1 MHIQIVGLHAPNAP
15 RLRSLLGPE
24 HEVEALQAFPET
36 GLIRSDVVIS
46 NSIGAEEAARLRC
59 RLVHVPGAGWEQI
72 ACDALPSGTPV
83 CNVHGHEVPIAEF
96 VLHAVLEHGLR
107 LWQYPAR
114 LDADAWAA
122 AYADRPQHDE
132 AQGKTL
138 GIVGFGHIGQE
149 IARRARAFGMH
160 VVAITRSGKPGPA
173 DLAHEYVAA
182 SALDE
187 VLPRIQMLALCCPLD
202 DRTRGLIGA
211 RQLSLLPR
219 GALLVNV
226 ARAEVVD
233 EEALY
238 KALLGRQLGRAV
250 LDVWYQYPKK
260 GQAPVTPSRFPL
272 HEMPNVRATPHI
284 SALTPAL
291 LERRYAFMAQNI
303 LRLQQGQ
310 LLLNVIHQAP

>member
-1 MHIQIVGLHAPNAP
+1 
-15 RLRSLLGPE
+15 
-24 HEVEALQAFPET
+24 
-36 GLIRSDVVIS
+36 
-46 NSIGAEEAARLRC
+46 
-59 RLVHVPGAGWEQI
+59 
-72 ACDALPSGTPV
+72 
-83 CNVHGHEVPIAEF
+83 
-96 VLHAVLEHGLR
+96 
-107 LWQYPAR
+107 
-114 LDADAWAA
+114 
-122 AYADRPQHDE
+122 
-132 AQGKTL
+132 
-138 GIVGFGHIGQE
+138 
-149 IARRARAFGMH
+149 
-160 VVAITRSGKPGPA
+160 
-173 DLAHEYVAA
+173 
-182 SALDE
+182 
-187 VLPRIQMLALCCPLD
+187 MLALCCPLD

-310 LLLNVIHQAP
+310 LLLNVIHQTP